1 MNPPKVGEGLVV
13 TRRVV
18 IGAVAG
24 MGLLGWAVMGGERV
38 APVVHAGGDRMADT
52 DGDGLVDELELVLG
66 TSPDLVDT
74 DGDGY
79 SDTEEL
85 ARDSSPTSAGSLP
98 GPEEVGVG
106 MAASFDGLFLH
117 PVVAIYAQDGDLST
131 KPLKMGVLARGSI
144 VHLPLSFFSTNSTWT
159 EVPAAQAGAK
169 LVVFDPSIHKSYLM
183 RTGSLSFF
191 ATLSVNGK
199 VVVADAVNLLWK
211 GGVAVQY
218 FQTAPQGSGS
228 PNYTVGQGTGG
239 LYTPLSGDSVPND
252 WTPGEVCA
260 QALVVVGVSGP
271 IVTQEVVSAGCQSGW
286 DGYCDSGCA
295 ATTGT
300 TVDVLDPAALIGG

>member
-1 MNPPKVGEGLVV
+1 VVGV
-13 TRRVV
+13 
-18 IGAVAG
+18 VAG
-24 MGLLGWAVMGGERV
+24 VGLLGWAVMGGERV
-38 APVVHAGGDRMADT
+38 VPVVHAGGDRMADT

-66 TSPDLVDT
+66 TSPDFVDS

-85 ARDSSPTSAGSLP
+85 ARKSSPTNAGWVP
-98 GPEEVGVG
+98 AAGAVGVG

-117 PVVAIYAQDGDLST
+117 PVVALYVEDGDLSN
-131 KPLKMGVLARGSI
+131 KELKMGVLARGSI
-144 VHLPLSFFSTNSTWT
+144 VHLPLSFFSANSTWT
-159 EVPAAQAGAK
+159 EVAGAQAGAK
-169 LVVFDPSIHKSYLM
+169 LFVFDPSIHKSYLM

-199 VVVADAVNLLWK
+199 VVAADAINLLCK
-211 GGVAVQY
+211 GGIPVQY
-218 FQTAPQGSGS
+218 FQTAPQGSGPPS
-228 PNYTVGQGTGG
+228 YALGQGTGG
-239 LYTPLSGDSVPND
+239 LYTPLSGDSVPMD

-260 QALVVVGVSGP
+260 QSLVVVGVSGP
-271 IVTQEVVSAGCQSGW
+271 IVTQEVVSAACQSGW

-300 TVDVLDPAALIGG
+300 TVDILDPAALIGG